1 MEKMGAGEDNG
12 GSGQDLILRPFLSIF
27 LLFPVFFSLAVEG
40 GAAFFNLLLEGRLF
54 LSRHRGGR
62 IRPGELPAS
71 LLFFFYSSTSQ
82 VLEFSSHWVTKRGLS
97 SHGIPSSLSGLQQRQ
112 A

>member
-40 GAAFFNLLLEGRLF
+40 GAAFFNLRSLWRCSCGAKPAKTLF
-54 LSRHRGGR
+54 ETRCIQH
-62 IRPGELPAS
+62 
-71 LLFFFYSSTSQ
+71 
-82 VLEFSSHWVTKRGLS
+82 KC
-97 SHGIPSSLSGLQQRQ
+97 
-112 A
+112 